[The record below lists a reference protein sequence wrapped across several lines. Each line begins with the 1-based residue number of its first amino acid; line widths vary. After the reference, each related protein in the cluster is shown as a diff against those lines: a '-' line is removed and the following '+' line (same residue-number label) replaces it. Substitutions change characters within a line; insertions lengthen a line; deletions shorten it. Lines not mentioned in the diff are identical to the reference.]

1 MHFDLGTVLAI
12 TALVASLVLMKTDR
26 IFALLALGAAAL
38 QTLMALGVMTLTL
51 AKFRIDVILPA
62 LLAVSGAVCW
72 SKVATKSAVTAAT
85 IVTLLGSLE
94 LLLALRVFH

>member
-12 TALVASLVLMKTDR
+12 TTLLAALVLMKTDR
-26 IFALLALGAAAL
+26 IFALLALAAAAI
-38 QTLMALGVMTLTL
+38 QTLMALGIMTMTL
-51 AKFRIDVILPA
+51 AKLRIDVILPA
-62 LLAVSGAVCW
+62 LLTLSGAVCW
-72 SKVATKSAVTAAT
+72 SKVATKAAVTAAT

>member
-1 MHFDLGTVLAI
+1 MHFDMGTILAI
-12 TALVASLVLMKTDR
+12 TALLASFVLMKTDR
-26 IFALLALGAAAL
+26 IFALLAVAAAAV
-38 QTLMALGVMTLTL
+38 QTLMALGIMTMTL

-62 LLAVSGAVCW
+62 LLAVAGAVCW